1 MKLTLAIILSLLPV
15 PALAQYYGNEATNPT
30 IYMPYEPPVSY
41 QTFGTTTY
49 GSDGT
54 IIQRQLYGNDTYIQP
69 PNGRPQVVCSTY
81 GNTTYCQ

>member
-54 IIQRQLYGNDTYIQP
+54 VAQRYGNQTYITP
-69 PNGRPQVVCSTY
+69 PSPSQPQVVCSTY
-81 GNTTYCQ
+81 GTVTTCL